1 MGAPVR
7 EAGLISGELCR
18 LRDTSWLAVPTLRF
32 DGEQAV
38 TAPAVE

>member
-7 EAGLISGELCR
+7 EAGLISREVGR
-18 LRDTSWLAVPTLRF
+18 LRDTSPLAAPTLRF
-32 DGEQAV
+32 DGEQTV